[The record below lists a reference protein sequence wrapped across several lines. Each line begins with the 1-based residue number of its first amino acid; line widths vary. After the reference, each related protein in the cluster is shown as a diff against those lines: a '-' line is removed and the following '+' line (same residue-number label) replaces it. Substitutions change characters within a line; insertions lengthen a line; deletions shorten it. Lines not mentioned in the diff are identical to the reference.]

1 MPKYFNRKQL
11 LQATDA
17 EIETFFEE
25 TFFEGV
31 FSHEIKSK
39 RIDFYKGCITN
50 IKLEGRP
57 TNIVSLFLN
66 VPKTSKEIPE
76 GPCKF
81 RCRMNIESYRD
92 DNTKYIV
99 NLVGASL

>member
-39 RIDFYKGCITN
+39 RIDFYPLAELI
-50 IKLEGRP
+50 
-57 TNIVSLFLN
+57 
-66 VPKTSKEIPE
+66 
-76 GPCKF
+76 
-81 RCRMNIESYRD
+81 
-92 DNTKYIV
+92 
-99 NLVGASL
+99 